1 MDLGVVDST
10 QSIIRRRCHSAKS
23 ELVNSEQPND
33 IYESKSAEL
42 QKFTKA
48 YELESVDLQKL
59 VNMYELEPSEESVD
73 TSEHLDIHV

>member
-10 QSIIRRRCHSAKS
+10 QSIVRRRLHSVKA
-23 ELVNSEQPND
+23 ELVNSEQPTD
-33 IYESKSAEL
+33 TYESKSSDL

-73 TSEHLDIHV
+73 TSEPLDIHV